1 MHSTC
6 YAQDLSSD
14 KNSNISHC
22 SSVCQSKALVAV
34 HEVNCSTNSRLWG
47 YKVPRIKVTMLSLVT
62 IAVLFLVCLPPEAVS
77 QQCRSGV
84 TDEIRQSVREQLRQ
98 GGVNGTIPTVAV
110 NCGQV
115 GLHGCMGILHSKLL
129 LSKHL
134 CYSIKIPIYIYA
146 YVVGDC
152 VSCQLVY
159 KFMVL
164 LLTAFPLYSIHSH
177 VWTALLY
184 ITLLCT

>member
-1 MHSTC
+1 MF
-6 YAQDLSSD
+6 
-14 KNSNISHC
+14 
-22 SSVCQSKALVAV
+22 
-34 HEVNCSTNSRLWG
+34 
-47 YKVPRIKVTMLSLVT
+47 SLVT
-62 IAVLFLVCLPPEAVS
+62 VAVLSLVCLPPEAVS

-115 GLHGCMGILHSKLL
+115 GLNGCMDILHSKLL

-134 CYSIKIPIYIYA
+134 CYSIKIPIKNIYA

-152 VSCQLVY
+152 LSCQLVY
-159 KFMVL
+159 KIMVL

-177 VWTALLY
+177 VMNSTLIHNIVKY
-184 ITLLCT
+184 IGIQDISHQS